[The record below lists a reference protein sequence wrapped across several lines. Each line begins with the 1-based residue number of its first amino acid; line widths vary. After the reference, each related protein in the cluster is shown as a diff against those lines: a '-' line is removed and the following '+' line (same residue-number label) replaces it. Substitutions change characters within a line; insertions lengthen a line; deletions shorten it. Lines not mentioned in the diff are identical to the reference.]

1 MHIDVLLIQIAAVLF
16 VGRILARVAK
26 RLGQPSVIAEIVAG
40 IALGPSLLGALW
52 PEAMAALFPADSLA
66 LLGTVAQ
73 LGLVFFMFLV
83 GLEFD
88 PRLLQGR
95 ARAALSISGAGIVV
109 PLITGVAVASLL
121 PADLT
126 MPGVPHHSFALF
138 VGVAM
143 SVTAFPV
150 LARILTERQLVRT
163 PVGAL
168 ALAAAAVDD
177 VSAWCLLAM
186 VVGIASASGLGGAAL
201 TVGLTV
207 AYAAAVWFGVRP
219 MLTRLSPRPGQE
231 VSVDGITI
239 AVLAVAVSALIT
251 EAIGVHALFGGF
263 LIGAAMPRQGGLS
276 TALTE
281 KMEDFVTIV
290 LLPLFF
296 AFSGLRTEIGLLHG
310 VEDWTWC
317 LVLLVVATIG
327 KFGGSALAAKL
338 SGLGTRE
345 SAAIGV
351 LMNTR
356 GLMEIVV
363 LNVGLDIGVISPR
376 MFTMMVL
383 VALVTTWI
391 TSPLLRRLYTR
402 EMVDAAL
409 PLAAPSPP
417 AALGLRGVLV
427 SVSDA
432 ELAAPLLQLAAALTN
447 TPDEPIWAVHLRP
460 AERMHEYLRADDEQG
475 GDLAVDAVERT
486 VTTLGRPCEVL
497 AFSSVNP
504 DEDLVRVAALKGA
517 RLVLLGAHRGTFGD
531 ESLRGLAGAAL
542 TRCAGTVAIY
552 HHRGL
557 TQLRRAQIDMMTPH
571 HVTLVQLTSRLHKA
585 GVQVKPMG
593 SPPIDGPPDLLVR
606 GHSPGDPDPVVGEV
620 SLLVVRGPALEPPA
634 KEG

>member
-16 VGRILARVAK
+16 VGRVLARVAR

-40 IALGPSLLGALW
+40 IALGPSLLGAIW
-52 PEAMAALFPADSLA
+52 PEAMAALFPPDSLS

-95 ARAALSISGAGIVV
+95 ARAALAISGAGILV
-109 PLITGVAVASLL
+109 PLLTGVGVALLL

-126 MPGVPHHSFALF
+126 MPGVPLHSFALF

-168 ALAAAAVDD
+168 ALASAAVDD

-201 TVGLTV
+201 TLGLTV

-263 LIGAAMPRQGGLS
+263 LIGAAMPRRGGLS
-276 TALTE
+276 VALTE

-310 VEDWTWC
+310 VEDWLWC
-317 LVLLVVATIG
+317 LVLLTVATIG
-327 KFGGSALAAKL
+327 KFGGSALAARL
-338 SGLGTRE
+338 SGLGVRE

-402 EMVDAAL
+402 EMADAAL
-409 PLAAPSPP
+409 PLTAPPTP
-417 AALGLRGVLV
+417 APVGLRGVLV

-432 ELAAPLLQLAAALTN
+432 QLAAPLTQLAAALAEA
-447 TPDEPIWAVHLRP
+447 PDEPIWVVHLRP
-460 AERMHEYLRADDEQG
+460 VERMHEYLRADEDG
-475 GDLAVDAVERT
+475 GDLAIDAVERAIT
-486 VTTLGRPCEVL
+486 ALGRPCEVL
-497 AFSSVNP
+497 AFSSANP
-504 DEDLVRVAALKGA
+504 DEDFVRVAALKGA

-531 ESLRGLAGAAL
+531 ESHRGLPGAAL
-542 TRCAGTVAIY
+542 NHCAGTVAIY

-557 TQLRRAQIDMMTPH
+557 TQLRRAQTDMMTPH
-571 HVTLVQLTSRLHKA
+571 HATLVQLTSRLHKA
-585 GVQVKPMG
+585 GVKVKPMG
-593 SPPIDGPPDLLVR
+593 SPPIDGPPDLLIR
-606 GHSPGDPDPVVGEV
+606 GHSPGDPDPVVGDV
-620 SLLVVRGPALEPPA
+620 SLLVVRGPTIEPPEKA
-634 KEG
+634 A